1 MRWVGHVATMGGEG
15 RAKLY
20 TEFWWGNVRVS
31 EHMEDPGVDGRI
43 IWRWIFRK
51 WDVGVWTESMW
62 LRIGTGLTVDLRTL
76 VMRPLRHVISQ
87 KNWYPSDLPLESLL
101 FNNLTESP
109 FTGIWQ
115 VGCVHHLPFRISSWT
130 FMWAFG
136 MHASEDQRGRLYFKE
151 LQEAAADCWWFEL
164 LSIRPQRLR
173 PLHLRSRADRE
184 LNLNEIIQ

>member
-1 MRWVGHVATMGGEG
+1 MRWAGHVATIGGEG
-15 RAKLY
+15 RGKLH
-20 TEFWWGNVRVS
+20 TGFWWGNVRVS
-31 EHMEDPGVDGRI
+31 DHMEDPSVDGRI

-62 LRIGTGLTVDLRTL
+62 LRIGTGLTVDLKTL
-76 VMRPLRHVISQ
+76 VMRPLRHVTSQ
-87 KNWYPSDLPLESLL
+87 KNWHPSNLPRKSLL

-115 VGCVHHLPFRISSWT
+115 VGCMKHLPLRISSWT

-136 MHASEDQRGRLYFKE
+136 LHASEDQRGRFYFKE
-151 LQEAAADCWWFEL
+151 LQEAAAACWWLEL
-164 LSIRPQRLR
+164 LSICPQRLR